1 MSSRT
6 LVLVRH
12 GKADRPEGVADF
24 DRPLTPRGHA
34 DAGAVGAWLAH
45 RGHAP
50 EAVLCSPA
58 RRTRQTWHGIALGIA
73 DAGGTVSPAV
83 SYDERLY
90 DGDEADALAAV
101 RVADAA
107 AACLAVVGHNPTV
120 SLLAGLLDPAS
131 GMDADGLRTGGVA
144 VHRFDG
150 EWAELGPGAAELL
163 EVHTA
168 RG

>member
-12 GKADRPEGVADF
+12 AKADRPGGVIDF

-34 DAGAVGAWLAH
+34 DSGAVGAWLAH
-45 RGHAP
+45 RGYGP
-50 EAVLCSPA
+50 DVVLCSPA
-58 RRTRQTWHGIALGIA
+58 KRTRQTWHGVALGIA
-73 DAGGTVSPAV
+73 DAGADAEPAV
-83 SYDERLY
+83 AYDERLY
-90 DGDEADALAAV
+90 DGDEADMLAAV
-101 RVADAA
+101 READAA
-107 AACLAVVGHNPTV
+107 AECVAVVGHNPTV

-131 GMDADGLRTGGVA
+131 GMDGDGLRTSGVA

-150 EWAELGPGAAELL
+150 EWADLSPGGAELL
-163 EVHTA
+163 ETHTA